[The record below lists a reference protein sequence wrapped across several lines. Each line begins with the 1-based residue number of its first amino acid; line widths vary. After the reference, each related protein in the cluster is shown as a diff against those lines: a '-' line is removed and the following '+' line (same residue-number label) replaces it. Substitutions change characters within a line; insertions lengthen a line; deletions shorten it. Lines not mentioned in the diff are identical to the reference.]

1 MYSPSLSLSFTPI
14 SSSPF
19 SYRLR
24 LRLRLHPT
32 KSPSPKTTTFPL
44 NLLIKMEN
52 NNNNF
57 SLDSNDS
64 STLLSRRD
72 ILLSATA
79 AAAAVSPIRSSFA
92 ATAAEAA
99 AEFPIKLEGTVSRV
113 VSRPRRSRSKREKE
127 EEEEVLVID
136 GIQFD
141 RNFPVKFDV
150 YVNDDCSDGGSGPT
164 AAEFAGSLVNV
175 PHGRRGTIKTC
186 LRLAI
191 TDLLESVGA
200 DDDDSVL
207 VTLVPKSGVGLVSV
221 GGIGIELLS

>member
-1 MYSPSLSLSFTPI
+1 
-14 SSSPF
+14 
-19 SYRLR
+19 
-24 LRLRLHPT
+24 
-32 KSPSPKTTTFPL
+32 
-44 NLLIKMEN
+44 MEN
-52 NNNNF
+52 NNNNNDF

-64 STLLSRRD
+64 STLLRRRD
-72 ILLSATA
+72 ILLSATTAAAAAA

-221 GGIGIELLS
+221 GNIGIELLS

>member
-1 MYSPSLSLSFTPI
+1 MYSPSLSLTPI

-19 SYRLR
+19 SY
-24 LRLRLHPT
+24 RLRLHPT

-44 NLLIKMEN
+44 KLLIKMEN
-52 NNNNF
+52 NNNNDNDF

-191 TDLLESVGA
+191 TDLLETVGA

-221 GGIGIELLS
+221 GNIGIELLS